1 MTAVLPRPHLD
12 HIRHSTRRART
23 LCSHYSSVRADITRR
38 HLFGLGAVTT
48 AGVLAGCGTTD
59 ETGPGAGS
67 ELLDYDYLEF
77 SGQIP
82 ADPQRVLVIEG
93 RADLEFA
100 LTCGYP
106 VIASGFYFG
115 RDGALFDELGE
126 LMPADLE
133 TFDFAETNEP
143 DYEKIASLE
152 PDLIVMRQPAWAGDF
167 YGRSRLLEIAPVL
180 AVASGSTGW
189 QQTMRDQ
196 ATMLR
201 RDQVVNDEI
210 ERYTDLIEEI
220 RARSGPQLD
229 ATTLIYGT
237 ALDDG
242 GMYVITDS
250 QANEVAADLGI
261 DVPRYEPGADENG
274 YHELSPENL
283 DQVSEAT
290 TLAIYAYDERPALGQ
305 TPTFQLLP
313 AAQSGNV
320 HSLDLTLNQG
330 LARAACAMAR
340 RLEEIVTA

>member
-1 MTAVLPRPHLD
+1 MTAVRLISHLD
-12 HIRHSTRRART
+12 HIRHSTHRAHA
-23 LCSHYSSVRADITRR
+23 LCSRYSSVRDITRR

-48 AGVLAGCGTTD
+48 AGVLAGCSTTD
-59 ETGPGAGS
+59 ETGPETGS
-67 ELLDYDYLEF
+67 QLLDYDYLEF
-77 SGQIP
+77 SGEVP

-106 VIASGFYFG
+106 VIASGFFFG
-115 RDGALFDELGE
+115 RDGALFDELDD
-126 LMPADLE
+126 LMPDDLE

-152 PDLIVMRQPAWAGDF
+152 PDLIVMRQNAWVGDF
-167 YGRSRLLEIAPVL
+167 YGNARLSEIAPVL

-196 ATMLR
+196 ATRLR

-210 ERYTDLIEEI
+210 ERYTDLVEEI

-261 DVPRYEPGADENG
+261 NVPRYEPGADENG
-274 YHELSPENL
+274 YVELSPENL

-320 HSLDLTLNQG
+320 HNLDLTLNQG